1 MTNTILV
8 VDDNPS
14 SVAGLVDAFATSGL
28 TAAGAHGFADALKML
43 EDVEPELL
51 ITGVRLGP
59 YNGLHLVLRVRA
71 LYPNAAAIL
80 IGPADP
86 MLARDARA
94 LGADAYL
101 TTHAPDAI
109 LFEALEDSRPAAQRR
124 RRPAP
129 SRAAEPAPAPA
140 AALSDCSTAL
150 AHRTPLRIRPGRLSG
165 SRPDRCARSDRRG
178 ARWPMWL
185 TCR

>member
-28 TAAGAHGFADALKML
+28 TATAAHGFTDALKRL
-43 EDVEPELL
+43 KDVEPELL
-51 ITGVRLGP
+51 IACVRLGP

-80 IGPADP
+80 MGPADP

-94 LGADAYL
+94 LGVDAYL
-101 TTHAPDAI
+101 TTHAPDAV
-109 LFEALEDSRPAAQRR
+109 LLEALKILGRLRSGGNGVLLQAL
-124 RRPAP
+124 
-129 SRAAEPAPAPA
+129 APAPA
-140 AALSDCSTAL
+140 GAAVSPMLDGLS
-150 AHRTPLRIRPGRLSG
+150 
-165 SRPDRCARSDRRG
+165 
-178 ARWPMWL
+178 
-185 TCR
+185 